1 MLADFAGKP
10 GFTCL
15 ELDVTNEKSIAACRD
30 EVVSLT
36 GGKLDILV
44 NNA

>member
-1 MLADFAGKP
+1 MSAVA
-10 GFTCL
+10 L
-15 ELDVTNEKSIAACRD
+15 ELNDDESIAACRKKVG
-30 EVVSLT
+30 EVC